1 MPAPVTLYTIG
12 FTKKTAAEFFGLL
25 RAAGVKRVL
34 DVRLNNVSQLAGFAK
49 KDDLAFFL
57 REVAGIDYHHLP
69 ELAPTQALID
79 TARKRHEWD
88 RFEAGYLRLI
98 RSRKVEDVVSRELL
112 DGGCLLCSEDQPAH
126 CHRRVLAEYLAQH
139 FPETQIVHLV

>member
-1 MPAPVTLYTIG
+1 MPASVTLYTIG

-57 REVAGIDYHHLP
+57 REIADIEYRHVP
-69 ELAPTQALID
+69 ELAPTQELID
-79 TARKRHEWD
+79 LARKRHEWD

-98 RSRKVEDVVSRELL
+98 RTRKVADVVSRNEL
-112 DGGCLLCSEDQPAH
+112 DHGCLLCSEDQPAH
-126 CHRRVLAEYLAQH
+126 CHRRVLAEYLAQQ
-139 FPETQIVHLV
+139 FRGTQIVHLV